1 MSNTRK
7 YQAMIVLKKT
17 KRDLCHMC
25 CRGLYGLLYQKISIV
40 LIFFWAAHQRMLG
53 SYKYTWAHSGS
64 SVISRWRTHVS
75 TSASLPHG
83 RVTRFGLLPYI
94 YWDSNVCASR
104 LRFWGSIGLDV
115 SWLWNNVGCV
125 FVLAQ
130 WLNGLEGCMFH
141 LQWLEADWVVWLQE
155 LCLWEKMVCHSL
167 SWRYWCTCFTSL
179 LCWRSMLS
187 STMLGA

>member
-1 MSNTRK
+1 
-7 YQAMIVLKKT
+7 
-17 KRDLCHMC
+17 MC

-75 TSASLPHG
+75 ASASLPHG
-83 RVTRFGLLPYI
+83 QVTRFGLLPYI
-94 YWDSNVCASR
+94 YWDSNLCPSR

-125 FVLAQ
+125 FVLPQ

-141 LQWLEADWVVWLQE
+141 LQWLEADQVVWLQE
-155 LCLWEKMVCHSL
+155 LCLWEK
-167 SWRYWCTCFTSL
+167 RYVTPYPEDIDALVLQVFCVGEACFQVRCL
-179 LCWRSMLS
+179 VHKQRLHNP
-187 STMLGA
+187 